1 LDAPIG
7 VDAPQLMSGARALLG
22 ELERV
27 LVSARAHRHAPS
39 S

>member
-1 LDAPIG
+1 VSRAH
-7 VDAPQLMSGARALLG
+7 ALLG

-27 LVSARAHRHAPS
+27 LVSARIHRNAPS